1 MHRRTIQKDFNNPDN
16 HDDMDTHLDP
26 DILEC
31 EFMWALG
38 SITTKTTGGVE
49 IPVEWFQILNDAV
62 EVL

>member
-49 IPVEWFQILNDAV
+49 IPVE
-62 EVL
+62 